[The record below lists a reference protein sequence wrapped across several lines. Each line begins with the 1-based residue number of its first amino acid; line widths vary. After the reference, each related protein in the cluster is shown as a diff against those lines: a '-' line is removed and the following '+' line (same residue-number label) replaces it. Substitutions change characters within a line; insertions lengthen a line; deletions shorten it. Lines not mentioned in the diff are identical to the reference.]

1 MATYAKPLFDV
12 AVGDI
17 DTALVIKVI
26 VPEWKRAPQTMDRV
40 RRRIGEV
47 LGFAEETPGLCDLGK
62 VTQWSQ
68 NNKPTSAQWV
78 KVSPSGRLSND
89 PLLRSGRL
97 QLC

>member
-47 LGFAEETPGLCDLGK
+47 LGSPRKRLAY
-62 VTQWSQ
+62 VI
-68 NNKPTSAQWV
+68 SA
-78 KVSPSGRLSND
+78 N
-89 PLLRSGRL
+89 
-97 QLC
+97 